1 MSAIIFMALVAI
13 SQIMLHERSFGC
25 SPDLF
30 FNRAAHH
37 TCTQHTRASQK
48 FLSSSFSPFTL
59 SIAST
64 HQMMETVKE
73 CCDVFVC
80 ALIRSKISSSFQH
93 CFFFVSS
100 FFRFLSSRRRPHRV
114 REEKKSLLCVSIKT
128 LKKHQFY
135 QVFYGVFSLHLRR
148 AETQSHLFD

>member
-93 CFFFVSS
+93 CFFLFLLS
-100 FFRFLSSRRRPHRV
+100 FAFFHPGEDLTES
-114 REEKKSLLCVSIKT
+114 EKK
-128 LKKHQFY
+128 KKAF
-135 QVFYGVFSLHLRR
+135 FASPLR
-148 AETQSHLFD
+148 H